1 MDLQNA
7 GKSANHTLSC
17 PLSPSNEGPLIMAA
31 CLTARSLRRPIVL
44 LLCALAGAAG
54 PLSQTRADDAPV
66 LWASGVKPCSDFLA
80 IAPPDV
86 TVQAIGGESYRHYR
100 EWLAGLVTGLNL
112 ATGRD
117 VLKGADLD
125 AAMIRIRANCERNPR
140 EDFFNAS
147 MRLFN
152 ALGDPDGD

>member
-1 MDLQNA
+1 
-7 GKSANHTLSC
+7 
-17 PLSPSNEGPLIMAA
+17 MAA
-31 CLTARSLRRPIVL
+31 CPSTRSFRRSTVL
-44 LLCALAGAAG
+44 LLCGLAVAAAVS
-54 PLSQTRADDAPV
+54 SQTLADGAPV
-66 LWASGVKPCSDFLA
+66 LWASGVKPCSEFLA

-125 AAMIRIRANCERNPR
+125 AAMIRIRVNCERNPR

-152 ALGDPDGD
+152 ALGETVQK